1 MKKLTVLIAA
11 AVLLPFALYG
21 CGNTAAETASAGT
34 TADETTAEETTNDEK
49 TETEAAETEPW
60 TETGPG
66 TTAVEVIPDPSG
78 VTLMIEDFNSVTD
91 VKKSLSPLD
100 LSVFG
105 ITLPEFSFD
114 TELSQEGKAFVN
126 TLTGSAWCQV
136 FEISDNRLDVFREAK
151 PEHYLRIFVA
161 APDGA
166 SVGLTFCLGTENG
179 KNRSYIVTE
188 NATVTEI
195 TGKKT
200 ECPTGN
206 DTDDAGALSS
216 LRVPAGFCGYVALPL
231 SELSPWRGMNGI
243 SSLDKVDYLKIDARP
258 SVSSSGDRY
267 ALDALCISDSPTAEL
282 YPGRTTEEDRFA
294 TKNEELEYMFSA
306 LTDQKPVY
314 EFCPEYDPKGYPGVK
329 ALWIDGV
336 KYGGKDTKFFAYI
349 GFPEGADA
357 SSPVPAVVLL
367 HGGGYA
373 YPGWVKLWCDRGY
386 AAIAMCNTGY
396 YPVSTDV
403 TDFYGSA
410 SWTRE
415 IPSDVLEKDPRVMP
429 PDNDGMYSSTAK
441 VDRMWMYHAV
451 SQTIISGNILR
462 SDPRVDPDK
471 IGITGISW
479 GAVITS
485 VAIGYDTRFAFAVPV
500 YGSAYLDEAH
510 SWMKD
515 NFNSKGTKELWE
527 PSLRLKNYKNPV
539 LWLCWADDN
548 CFSVNSNS
556 KSYLNCENG
565 TLSIIQNW
573 SHGHI
578 EGWSREEIY
587 RFADSVVKGGGP
599 LVKIKTLPEKGRA
612 VSFEITVP
620 GDARSVGARACYIDA
635 PLSYSAG
642 GRLHIPGQETIDQTW
657 RFIKC
662 TVKDGVVSA
671 ELPDNAVSYYV
682 EITARCGKN
691 SYVTCTPLADVE

>member
-1 MKKLTVLIAA
+1 M
-11 AVLLPFALYG
+11 F
-21 CGNTAAETASAGT
+21 
-34 TADETTAEETTNDEK
+34 
-49 TETEAAETEPW
+49 
-60 TETGPG
+60 
-66 TTAVEVIPDPSG
+66 
-78 VTLMIEDFNSVTD
+78 
-91 VKKSLSPLD
+91 
-100 LSVFG
+100 
-105 ITLPEFSFD
+105 
-114 TELSQEGKAFVN
+114 
-126 TLTGSAWCQV
+126 
-136 FEISDNRLDVFREAK
+136 
-151 PEHYLRIFVA
+151 
-161 APDGA
+161 
-166 SVGLTFCLGTENG
+166 
-179 KNRSYIVTE
+179 
-188 NATVTEI
+188 
-195 TGKKT
+195 
-200 ECPTGN
+200 
-206 DTDDAGALSS
+206 
-216 LRVPAGFCGYVALPL
+216 
-231 SELSPWRGMNGI
+231 SELLNR
-243 SSLDKVDYLKIDARP
+243 
-258 SVSSSGDRY
+258 
-267 ALDALCISDSPTAEL
+267 
-282 YPGRTTEEDRFA
+282 
-294 TKNEELEYMFSA
+294 
-306 LTDQKPVY
+306 KPIY
-314 EFCPEYDPKGYPGVK
+314 EFCPGYDPKGYPGVK

-349 GFPEGADA
+349 GFPEGADT

-367 HGGGYA
+367 HGGGGYA

-396 YPVSTDV
+396 YPASTDV

-415 IPSDVLEKDPRVMP
+415 IPADMLEKDPRIMP

-451 SQTIISGNILR
+451 SQTIISGNI
-462 SDPRVDPDK
+462 
-471 IGITGISW
+471 
-479 GAVITS
+479 
-485 VAIGYDTRFAFAVPV
+485 PV

-565 TLSIIQNW
+565 ALSIIQNW

-587 RFADSVVKGGGP
+587 RFADSVVKGGEP

-620 GDARSVGARACYIDA
+620 GDARSVGARVCYIDA

-657 RFIKC
+657 RFVKC
-662 TVKDGVVSA
+662 TVTDGVVTA
-671 ELPDNAVSYYV
+671 DLPDNAVSYYV

-691 SYVTCTPLADVE
+691 SYVTCTPLVNVE